1 MNLHISQLNGCPDQ
15 GWKKR
20 GWCLEVHMML
30 LLLTQISF
38 VKFKSFVPRAVSL
51 VPLLVVPVLI
61 MLLLLL
67 HGNSSLLFPALF
79 STRRIVCCSVSLFG
93 SHHVLA
99 SELWL
104 LSQLVLINN
113 ATFILTCALRVGPFL
128 FLSWSE
134 DSVKDD
140 PWVMHHGCNNKD
152 ILPLQTSL

>member
-1 MNLHISQLNGCPDQ
+1 MLTKDE
-15 GWKKR
+15 KR

-79 STRRIVCCSVSLFG
+79 STG
-93 SHHVLA
+93 
-99 SELWL
+99 
-104 LSQLVLINN
+104 
-113 ATFILTCALRVGPFL
+113 
-128 FLSWSE
+128 
-134 DSVKDD
+134 
-140 PWVMHHGCNNKD
+140 
-152 ILPLQTSL
+152 